1 MCLLEC
7 LFLTI
12 SKEKTVNKV
21 RVSSCLLAFMLVC
34 VSSQAENEFV
44 ESPKKKKFYP
54 SCQQYGEL
62 LWEVIDLTNRLS
74 QRLIEL
80 QKGAIAEITPY
91 LEGDKDCF
99 LHQATKQQRAS
110 AYASHQK
117 NRDALQVMLDLCP
130 VVISQAK

>member
-1 MCLLEC
+1 
-7 LFLTI
+7 
-12 SKEKTVNKV
+12 VNKV
-21 RVSSCLLAFMLVC
+21 RVSSLLLAFILVC
-34 VSSQAENEFV
+34 VSSKADNEFV
-44 ESPKKKKFYP
+44 ESPTKKKKFYP

-91 LEGDKDCF
+91 LEGDKNCF

-110 AYASHQK
+110 TYSQHQK
-117 NRDALQVMLDLCP
+117 NRDALQAMLDLCP
-130 VVISQAK
+130 FIAPQVK

>member
-1 MCLLEC
+1 M
-7 LFLTI
+7 
-12 SKEKTVNKV
+12 NQV
-21 RVSSCLLAFMLVC
+21 RVSRFLLVFMMVC
-34 VSSQAENEFV
+34 VSSQAENEFI

-91 LEGDKDCF
+91 LEGDKNCF
-99 LHQATKQQRAS
+99 LHQAKKQERAR
-110 AYASHQK
+110 AYANHEKQRNELKSMLAMLSSH
-117 NRDALQVMLDLCP
+117 AL
-130 VVISQAK
+130 

>member
-1 MCLLEC
+1 MNKMKVSRCLLT
-7 LFLTI
+7 F
-12 SKEKTVNKV
+12 
-21 RVSSCLLAFMLVC
+21 FLVC
-34 VSSQAENEFV
+34 VSSKAENEFI

-91 LEGDKDCF
+91 LEGDKNCF

-110 AYASHQK
+110 AYANHQK
-117 NRDALQVMLDLCP
+117 QRDALQSMLHVCP
-130 VVISQAK
+130 VVVPRIK

>member
-1 MCLLEC
+1 MHFLEC
-7 LFLTI
+7 VFLTI
-12 SKEKTVNKV
+12 SKEAVVNNV
-21 RVSSCLLAFMLVC
+21 RVSSFLLAFILVC
-34 VSSQAENEFV
+34 ASSKAENEFV

-62 LWEVIDLTNRLS
+62 LWEIIDLTNRLS

-110 AYASHQK
+110 AYSNHQK
-117 NRDALQVMLDLCP
+117 KRDVLQAMFDLYP
-130 VVISQAK
+130 MAAS